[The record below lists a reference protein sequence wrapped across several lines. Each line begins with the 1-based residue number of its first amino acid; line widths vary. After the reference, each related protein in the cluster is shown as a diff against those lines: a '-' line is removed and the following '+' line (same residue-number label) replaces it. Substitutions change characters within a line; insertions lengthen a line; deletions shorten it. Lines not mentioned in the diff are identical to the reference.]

1 MSIEG
6 DPNRFMQILV
16 NFLSN
21 SLKFSAR
28 NSEIRVNLMILEKH
42 VTLSQLH
49 NSKEN
54 DLDGEDSNNSS
65 NSDN

>member
-1 MSIEG
+1 
-6 DPNRFMQILV
+6 MQILV

-49 NSKEN
+49 NSNEN
-54 DLDGEDSNNSS
+54 DLVGEDSNSSS
-65 NSDN
+65 NSEN

>member
-49 NSKEN
+49 NSNEN
-54 DLDGEDSNNSS
+54 DSDGEASNNLS

>member
-49 NSKEN
+49 NSNEN
-54 DLDGEDSNNSS
+54 DLVREDSNSSS
-65 NSDN
+65 NSEN

>member
-49 NSKEN
+49 NSNEN
-54 DLDGEDSNNSS
+54 DSDGEASNNLSS
-65 NSDN
+65 SDN